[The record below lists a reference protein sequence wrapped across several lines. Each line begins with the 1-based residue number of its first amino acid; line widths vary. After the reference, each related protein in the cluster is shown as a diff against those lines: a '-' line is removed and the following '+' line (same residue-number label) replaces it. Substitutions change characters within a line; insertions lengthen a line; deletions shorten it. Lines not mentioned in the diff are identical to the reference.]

1 MKHIKKIIILLFVI
15 LLTGCSGTYNLKFND
30 DLSIKEELNVEI
42 PSTEENKQKTLDLF
56 KNNKINNKKYSIKS
70 SNNRL
75 KIKYSEEYIS
85 IEDYIVNSNLY
96 HLLFDS
102 ISYDKTDKYIEVEA
116 KNALDLKNNSIYKV
130 NNYDISLFQINL
142 ESTHKILSSNYD
154 QKEGNI
160 YSWTIDENTKEKEIN
175 FKISTDYYKNKIVYL
190 VPLIIIGLVMVISF
204 IYLYNRIRKTNRL

>member
-15 LLTGCSGTYNLKFND
+15 ILTGCSGTYNLKFND

-70 SNNRL
+70 SNNKL

-96 HLLFDS
+96 HLLFDN

-175 FKISTDYYKNKIVYL
+175 FKISTDYYKNRIVYL
-190 VPLIIIGLVMVISF
+190 VPLIIIILVIGISF

>member
-15 LLTGCSGTYNLKFND
+15 ILTGCSGTYNLKFND

-160 YSWTIDENTKEKEIN
+160 YFWTIDENTKEKEIN

-190 VPLIIIGLVMVISF
+190 VPLIIIGLVIVISF

>member
-15 LLTGCSGTYNLKFND
+15 ILTGCSGTYNLKFND

-160 YSWTIDENTKEKEIN
+160 YFWTIDENTKEKEIN

>member
-15 LLTGCSGTYNLKFND
+15 ILTGCSGTYNLKFND

>member
-1 MKHIKKIIILLFVI
+1 MKNIKKIIILLFVI

-175 FKISTDYYKNKIVYL
+175 FKISTDYYKNRIVYL

>member
-15 LLTGCSGTYNLKFND
+15 ILTGCSGTYNLKFND

-175 FKISTDYYKNKIVYL
+175 FKISTDYYKNRIVYL
-190 VPLIIIGLVMVISF
+190 VPLIIIILVIGISF

>member
-1 MKHIKKIIILLFVI
+1 MKNIKKIIILLFVI

-42 PSTEENKQKTLDLF
+42 PSTEENKQKTLELF

-70 SNNRL
+70 SNNKL

-96 HLLFDS
+96 HLLFDN

-175 FKISTDYYKNKIVYL
+175 FKISTDYYKNRIVYL

>member
-102 ISYDKTDKYIEVEA
+102 ISYDKTDKYIEVEV

>member
-1 MKHIKKIIILLFVI
+1 MKNIKKIIILLFVI

-42 PSTEENKQKTLDLF
+42 PSTEENKQKTLELF

-70 SNNRL
+70 SNNKL

-96 HLLFDS
+96 HLLFDN

-160 YSWTIDENTKEKEIN
+160 YSWTIDENTKEKEVN
-175 FKISTDYYKNKIVYL
+175 FKISTDYYKNRIVYL

>member
-190 VPLIIIGLVMVISF
+190 VPLIIIGLVIVISF

>member
-15 LLTGCSGTYNLKFND
+15 ILTGCSGTYNLKFND

-190 VPLIIIGLVMVISF
+190 VPLIIIGLVIVISF

>member
-1 MKHIKKIIILLFVI
+1 MKNIKKIIILLFVI

-70 SNNRL
+70 SNNKL

-96 HLLFDS
+96 HLLFDN

-116 KNALDLKNNSIYKV
+116 KGVLDLSNNSIYKV
-130 NNYDISLFQINL
+130 NNYDVSLFQINL
-142 ESTHKILSSNYD
+142 ESSHKILSNNAD
-154 QKEGNI
+154 QKEDNI
-160 YSWTIDENTKEKEIN
+160 YSWTLNSNTKEKEIN
-175 FKISTDYYKNKIVYL
+175 FKISTDYTKNRIISIVPL
-190 VPLIIIGLVMVISF
+190 LLIGLIIIISVI
-204 IYLYNRIRKTNRL
+204 YVYNKTIKSNRL

>member
-102 ISYDKTDKYIEVEA
+102 ISYDKTDKYIEVET

-190 VPLIIIGLVMVISF
+190 VPLIIIGLVIVISF

>member
-1 MKHIKKIIILLFVI
+1 MKNIKKIIILLFVI

-42 PSTEENKQKTLDLF
+42 PSTEENKQKTLELF

-70 SNNRL
+70 SNNKL

-96 HLLFDS
+96 HLLFDN

-142 ESTHKILSSNYD
+142 ESTHKILLSNYD

-175 FKISTDYYKNKIVYL
+175 FKISTDYYKNRIVYL

>member
-70 SNNRL
+70 SNSRL

-190 VPLIIIGLVMVISF
+190 VPLIIIGLVIVISF

>member
-15 LLTGCSGTYNLKFND
+15 ILTGCSGTYNLKFND

-70 SNNRL
+70 SNNKL

-96 HLLFDS
+96 HLLFDN

>member
-1 MKHIKKIIILLFVI
+1 MKNIKKIIILLFVI

-42 PSTEENKQKTLDLF
+42 PSTEENKQKTLELF
-56 KNNKINNKKYSIKS
+56 KDNKINNKKYSIKS
-70 SNNRL
+70 SNNKL

-96 HLLFDS
+96 HLLFDN

-175 FKISTDYYKNKIVYL
+175 FKISTDYYKNRIVYL
-190 VPLIIIGLVMVISF
+190 VPLIIIGLVIVIS
-204 IYLYNRIRKTNRL
+204 ILYLYNRIRKTNRL

>member
-1 MKHIKKIIILLFVI
+1 MKNIKKIIILLFVI
-15 LLTGCSGTYNLKFND
+15 ILTGCSGTYNLKFND

-175 FKISTDYYKNKIVYL
+175 FKISTDYYKNRIVYL

>member
-1 MKHIKKIIILLFVI
+1 MKNIKKIIILLFVI

-42 PSTEENKQKTLDLF
+42 PSTEENKQKTLELF
-56 KNNKINNKKYSIKS
+56 NNNKINNKKYSIKS
-70 SNNRL
+70 SINKL

-96 HLLFDS
+96 HLLFDN

>member
-1 MKHIKKIIILLFVI
+1 MKNIKKIIILLFVI
-15 LLTGCSGTYNLKFND
+15 ILTGCSGTYNLKFND

-154 QKEGNI
+154 QKEENI

>member
-1 MKHIKKIIILLFVI
+1 MKNIKKIIILLFVI

-42 PSTEENKQKTLDLF
+42 PSTEENKQKTLELF

-70 SNNRL
+70 SNNKL

-96 HLLFDS
+96 HLLFDN

-175 FKISTDYYKNKIVYL
+175 FKISTDYYKNRIVYL
-190 VPLIIIGLVMVISF
+190 VPLIIIILVIGISF

>member
-1 MKHIKKIIILLFVI
+1 MKNIKKIIILLFVI

-70 SNNRL
+70 SNNKL

-96 HLLFDS
+96 HLLFDN

-160 YSWTIDENTKEKEIN
+160 YSWTLDENTKEKEIN
-175 FKISTDYYKNKIVYL
+175 FKISTDYYKNRIVYL

>member
-1 MKHIKKIIILLFVI
+1 MKNIKKIIILLFVI

-42 PSTEENKQKTLDLF
+42 PSTEENKQKTLELF

-70 SNNRL
+70 SNNKL

-96 HLLFDS
+96 HLLFDN

-160 YSWTIDENTKEKEIN
+160 YSWTIDENTKEKEVN
-175 FKISTDYYKNKIVYL
+175 FKISTDYYKNRIVYL
-190 VPLIIIGLVMVISF
+190 VPLIIIILVIGISF